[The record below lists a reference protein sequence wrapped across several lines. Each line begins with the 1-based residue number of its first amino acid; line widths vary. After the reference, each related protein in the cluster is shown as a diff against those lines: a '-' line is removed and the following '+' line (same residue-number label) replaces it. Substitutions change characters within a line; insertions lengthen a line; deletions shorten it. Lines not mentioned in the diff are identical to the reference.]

1 MEKQE
6 NEITIGQLFGIVKK
20 SLKRGLLYILITAIV
35 LTSVMLTVKAFTET
49 KVYTTTVSFSSTDE
63 SMLSKLNSNKASVIN
78 NALKNMNK
86 YDANT
91 SETVLS
97 NFSVAAKDTNA
108 ENKEYTPDTFV
119 ISLKAD
125 KDISFSNTEYKNVLD
140 NIAEGYKKIFTKK
153 DVQSLSF
160 NYSAQMLDSYEYLQ
174 QVMDL
179 SEIVSNYI
187 SQIKTEIKNFEGL
200 DEFSTEG
207 SRSVNDILSSLNE
220 TNTSLESLKNTIVLN
235 KIEKNSGSLSNY
247 IALNKTLYT
256 NKKTS
261 LESLLTELN
270 KSLEAYGNVIK
281 TVTNKDVN
289 GTSTIVYNDENFIEL
304 VKEKNEA
311 AQELSNATEKLGTF
325 TGYESKIG
333 TTTDESVK
341 STVVGTAEKDGLIKT
356 NSNAI
361 QSAVKDYN
369 ALAKAYNE
377 TQSSSSTL
385 TRLDGAHTSIEN
397 AIGTKTVLLMV
408 VVACFI
414 AYIVAFSQ
422 TFAKQKSNGYFN
434 R

>member
-207 SRSVNDILSSLNE
+207 SRSVNDILSSLNA

-311 AQELSNATEKLGTF
+311 AQELRNATEKLETF
-325 TGYESKIG
+325 TGYADNIG
-333 TTTDESVK
+333 TTTDEDVK
-341 STVVGTAEKDGLIKT
+341 STIVGTAEKDGLIKT
-356 NSNAI
+356 NFNAI
-361 QSAVKDYN
+361 QSAVNDYN

-408 VVACFI
+408 VAACFI

-434 R
+434 